1 MLRWAHGDD
10 VPPGHRPAG
19 PLFRRWYDAY
29 VDVLARA
36 HLRAARPALTKESA
50 ASSEA
55 VDALNE
61 RYGRTVVGFGH
72 CGDASNPAAGY
83 AGAKIAYGRI
93 PDLEDFR

>member
-36 HLRAARPALTKESA
+36 HGGMALE
-50 ASSEA
+50 
-55 VDALNE
+55 
-61 RYGRTVVGFGH
+61 VVEGAEEDGF
-72 CGDASNPAAGY
+72 A
-83 AGAKIAYGRI
+83 
-93 PDLEDFR
+93 